1 MNVIFRVTERL
12 TSSSGLSSL
21 RSPHSPQL
29 APGTAGGWEG
39 TRAGAATLRRSRGAG
54 AARRVATS
62 GDQRNSVAST
72 ALLPDL
78 SSQIRVDPEDQ
89 TQAP

>member
-1 MNVIFRVTERL
+1 MNAIFIVTERL

-39 TRAGAATLRRSRGAG
+39 TRAGAATLRRSRGA
-54 AARRVATS
+54 AAASRVATS
-62 GDQRNSVAST
+62 GDQKNSVAST
-72 ALLPDL
+72 ALLLDL
-78 SSQIRVDPEDQ
+78 LSQTPVDPEDQ
-89 TQAP
+89 T

>member
-29 APGTAGGWEG
+29 APGTAGGWER

-54 AARRVATS
+54 AASRVATS
-62 GDQRNSVAST
+62 GDQKNSVAST
-72 ALLPDL
+72 ALLLDL
-78 SSQIRVDPEDQ
+78 LSQTPVDPEDQ
-89 TQAP
+89 T